1 MEHIAT
7 AQTTCTV
14 VTQHPFC
21 SGIWLPEARP
31 APHIFAYMQCYVL
44 SLCMQRHPHRH
55 REVETKAKREKE
67 KKKDPNRFRRDI
79 KPLPVGGGWMR
90 ARNSTSIKHIQ
101 LRNNTHTPNKSE
113 KALGRNKQCLEG
125 KRQRRAV
132 SLPHSEILTLP
143 LFPVWSPKSIF
154 VCRTTFFARDEQKS
168 RKTTSKQKS
177 SSKQASTLL
186 IQHPTQWITARH
198 ITHTLLLSLCLSSVV
213 YLFSV
218 LVPRL
223 TTMTIATNQRTRKTP
238 RGLIGLR
245 FTDCN
250 TGKAVPPLSCHR
262 KWGQNTEYN

>member
-1 MEHIAT
+1 MYSCNAASILLRYLASRGPAGPPYLRLYAMLRSFFMHAET
-7 AQTTCTV
+7 PTQT
-14 VTQHPFC
+14 QR
-21 SGIWLPEARP
+21 SGNKGKE
-31 APHIFAYMQCYVL
+31 
-44 SLCMQRHPHRH
+44 
-55 REVETKAKREKE
+55 RER
-67 KKKDPNRFRRDI
+67 KKKDPNRFRGDI

-154 VCRTTFFARDEQKS
+154 VCRTTFFTRDEQKS
-168 RKTTSKQKS
+168 RRTTSKQKS

-213 YLFSV
+213 YLF
-218 LVPRL
+218 PR
-223 TTMTIATNQRTRKTP
+223 AHFP
-238 RGLIGLR
+238 RCQCL
-245 FTDCN
+245 F
-250 TGKAVPPLSCHR
+250 
-262 KWGQNTEYN
+262 